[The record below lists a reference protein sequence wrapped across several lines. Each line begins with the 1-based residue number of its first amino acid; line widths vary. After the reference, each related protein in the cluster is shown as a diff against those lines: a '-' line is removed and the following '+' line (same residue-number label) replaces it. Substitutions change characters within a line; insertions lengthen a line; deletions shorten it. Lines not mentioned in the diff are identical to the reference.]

1 MKLFSRD
8 LNPSPYLPH
17 PTSIY
22 TCEVTTVPRTHDS
35 EKKKRLTKLSVNKF
49 EFVQ

>member
-1 MKLFSRD
+1 MKLSFRD

-35 EKKKRLTKLSVNKF
+35 EKKKVNQ
-49 EFVQ
+49 VVC